1 MFHIPYGL
9 GQLPKFNNTWILP
22 LTKYLVLAETCAV
35 LKSLNIWLNFP
46 NFTKFF
52 TNPKWLWRQTYPCKN
67 LANGTLALTLSVPG
81 LVWSRLNSPLFLP
94 LSPSFSFSVISH
106 FLCALAL
113 LLGSFWG
120 LSAVA
125 RSKFHLRV
133 LEFCLILLPPALSQA
148 VESRQIVT
156 EIEKVQDEEINNQYD
171 RLQKWWNRNEWK

>member
-1 MFHIPYGL
+1 MCLQLLPDSHAQQIKRKLYSQVLKKKNQKKSMFHIPYGL

-81 LVWSRLNSPLFLP
+81 LVWSRLNSPPPCSSRFHHL
-94 LSPSFSFSVISH
+94 SH
-106 FLCALAL
+106 FLLFPIFYALWLFCLAL
-113 LLGSFWG
+113 FGDFQRSH
-120 LSAVA
+120 VA
-125 RSKFHLRV
+125 NSIYVSLNF
-133 LEFCLILLPPALSQA
+133 A
-148 VESRQIVT
+148 
-156 EIEKVQDEEINNQYD
+156 
-171 RLQKWWNRNEWK
+171 